1 MRLLI
6 ISPGLFENDI
16 GGVANVVRHLTLGIV
31 EKGYKVMVFTTLN
44 NHYPPTGEFR
54 GIEYW
59 QFPFRYRSILCDWT
73 KCYRLARELNPDIIN
88 VHHPI
93 GGIGLMTILLHMRM
107 AIPIVS
113 SLHFREVTHPNFLD
127 RSVARNATRL
137 SSSIT
142 TISRYMAGEVSGIV
156 RKEVVPIHNGV
167 DMASSDSDKTLV
179 DKLPYIAAAGSLVWY
194 KNFATLIK
202 AFYKIAQRHPSIDL
216 KIAGIGTQSAEL
228 NNLVRSLGIDKRVS
242 FLGQIKPSEVKELF
256 ARALFVVVPSYV
268 EQFGLVAIEAMAVG
282 TSVVVANI
290 GGLTEIVRN
299 GIDGIYA
306 DPHDPHTFSSAMD
319 TLLMNPG
326 LRSQLG
332 VNAQKRVADFSW
344 DKMVKSY
351 INVFGGVMNNR

>member
-16 GGVANVVRHLTLGIV
+16 GGVANVVRHLTPGIV

-44 NHYPPTGEFR
+44 NHYPATGEFR

-73 KCYRLARELNPDIIN
+73 KCYRLAKEFNPDIIN

-93 GGIGLMTILLHMRM
+93 GGIGLMAIFLHVIM

-113 SLHFREVTHPNFLD
+113 SLHFREVTHPNFFD
-127 RSVARNATRL
+127 RKVAHIVTRL

-167 DMASSDSDKTLV
+167 DMASSDKTLV

-202 AFYKIAQRHPSIDL
+202 AFYEIAQRHPSIDL
-216 KIAGIGTQSAEL
+216 KIAGIGPQSAEL
-228 NNLVRSLGIDKRVS
+228 NKLVRSLDMDKRVS

-268 EQFGLVAIEAMAVG
+268 EPFGLVATEAMAVG
-282 TSVVVANI
+282 TPVVVANS

-299 GIDGIYA
+299 EIDGIYA

-319 TLLMNPG
+319 TLLMNSG
-326 LRSQLG
+326 LCSQLG
-332 VNAQKRVADFSW
+332 INAQKRVADFSW

-351 INVFGGVMNNR
+351 INVFDGVMNNR